1 MRSERVE
8 YACRKGRMVSPLGL
22 LGKDVGI
29 TVAIF
34 SRCVLQGVH
43 CAGCHPGRPCRAAQ
57 RLIRENQNH
66 VLRALFS
73 VDFLST
79 IKT

>member
-1 MRSERVE
+1 MRSKRVE
-8 YACRKGRMVSPLGL
+8 YACWKGRMVSPLGL

-34 SRCVLQGVH
+34 SRCVLQGAH
-43 CAGCHPGRPCRAAQ
+43 HAGCPPDGPGRAAQ

-66 VLRALFS
+66 VSGALIS
-73 VDFLST
+73 TDLLST